1 MADASKKILVIEDD
15 REAANLFAEE
25 LTDRGYEVSIA
36 YNGLEG
42 YSAILETSP
51 DLVLSDLMMPV
62 MSGFDV
68 LERLTTAAP
77 CIRETPFVFLTGLSG
92 GDIQL
97 KARQLGADH
106 LVTKPIDFDV
116 LGTIISA
123 RLATQRSGRI
133 ADLDGV
139 PDGSR
144 LIRADRAVIKAVI
157 DPA

>member
-51 DLVLSDLMMPV
+51 DLVLSDLMMPL

-77 CIRETPFVFLTGLSG
+77 CVRETPFVFLTGLCG

-97 KARQLGADH
+97 KARQLGAGH

-116 LGTIISA
+116 LDTIISA
-123 RLATQRSGRI
+123 RLA
-133 ADLDGV
+133 GV
-139 PDGSR
+139 T
-144 LIRADRAVIKAVI
+144 RAVAAESLVWTLPGEAVI
-157 DPA
+157 D